1 MNIQRNLPLYYEK
14 YPVMNL
20 ARRNYANNLDL
31 EYINTLYPN
40 ELAELKYIIEQECDK
55 LDYNGSMIYDECPD
69 KIMFIKK
76 CNEICAIANCNCKYA
91 KKCTD
96 KAQLRDVINILFTNE
111 IFKRRC
117 NRRNYFY

>member
-20 ARRNYANNLDL
+20 ARSNYANNLDL

-76 CNEICAIANCNCKYA
+76 CNEICAIANCNCKYE